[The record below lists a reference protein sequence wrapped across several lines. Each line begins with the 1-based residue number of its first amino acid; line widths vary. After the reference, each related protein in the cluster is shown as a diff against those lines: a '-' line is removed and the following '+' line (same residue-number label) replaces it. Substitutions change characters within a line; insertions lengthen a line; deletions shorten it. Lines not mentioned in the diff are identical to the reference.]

1 MAQCLGLAVLP
12 AIAGYVVEAFGA
24 GDTAYRWV
32 FGLLAAGIVL
42 GSIAYVRARDSF
54 TA

>member
-12 AIAGYVVEAFGA
+12 AAAGYIVDGFGA

-32 FGLLAAGIVL
+32 FGTLAAGLVL
-42 GSIAYVRARDSF
+42 GSFAYVRARDSF